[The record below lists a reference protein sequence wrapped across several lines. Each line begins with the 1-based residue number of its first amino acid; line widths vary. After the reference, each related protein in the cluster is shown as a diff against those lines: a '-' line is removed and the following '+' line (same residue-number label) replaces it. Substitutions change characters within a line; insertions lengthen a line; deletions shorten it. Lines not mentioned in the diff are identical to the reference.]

1 MALNLGGVIRLTY
14 AVKNDVGVLAN
25 PATATLT
32 ITQPDGT
39 IATPAVTL
47 PPSVTGQL
55 VVDFAPA
62 QAGLHSVHWATTGPA
77 TSEDDVFVAEAPA
90 GLLVSVDEAV
100 NHLRAQ
106 GVITSDADREQL
118 QWLCLAATEA
128 VEGDLNLA
136 LVRRTVVE
144 TFDGGGYELNL
155 GVKPP
160 RVSDGGSI
168 TISSVLESGVAITD
182 YALKKNRWRLQRGST
197 LFRTPWAL
205 GYDNITVTY
214 ISGCANPPR
223 ITRTIALNVV
233 QTTWQASQQAGHP
246 LLDETSTRIELP
258 TSILPALSEVQLNA
272 YRALKSV
279 NYA

>member
-1 MALNLGGVIRLTY
+1 VALNLGGVIRLTY
-14 AVKNDVGVLAN
+14 AVKNDLGVLAN
-25 PATATLT
+25 PGAATLS
-32 ITQPDGT
+32 ITQPDGVVV
-39 IATPAVTL
+39 TPTVTL

-55 VVDFAPA
+55 VVDFAPS
-62 QAGLHSVHWATTGPA
+62 QAGLHSVHWSTTSPT
-77 TSEDDVFVAEAPA
+77 TSEDDVFVVEAPA

-100 NHLRAQ
+100 SHLRAQ

-128 VEGDLNLA
+128 IEADLNLA
-136 LVRRTVVE
+136 LVKRTVTE

-168 TISSVLESGVAITD
+168 TISSVLESGATITD
-182 YALKKNRWRLQRGST
+182 YVLKKTRWRLQRGGS
-197 LFRTPWAL
+197 LSRTPWAY
-205 GYDNITVTY
+205 GYENITVTY
-214 ISGCANPPR
+214 ISGCAVPPR
-223 ITRTIALNVV
+223 ITRRIALNLV
-233 QTTWQASQQAGHP
+233 QTNWQASQQAGHP
-246 LLDETSTRIELP
+246 VLDDTSTRIELP
-258 TSILPALSEVQLNA
+258 TNILPSLSEVEINA